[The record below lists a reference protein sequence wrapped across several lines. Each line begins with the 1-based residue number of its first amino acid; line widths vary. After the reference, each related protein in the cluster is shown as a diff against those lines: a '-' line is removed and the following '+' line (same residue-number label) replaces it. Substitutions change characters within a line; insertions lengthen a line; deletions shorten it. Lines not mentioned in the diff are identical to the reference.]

1 MSLSRQ
7 QPAFDAEEDESII
20 FAAPDLNDFGDDED
34 LPESGN
40 FEAAPDLVCPP
51 SIDPEK
57 LFEDLG
63 EEVASD
69 ILPPPTPTIPMT
81 PLPQINYEQTA
92 VETDNLD
99 DSVLDKIFE
108 SKRDTHRF
116 RVPRIPPKIQGK
128 LSVLD
133 LIRILI

>member
-1 MSLSRQ
+1 
-7 QPAFDAEEDESII
+7 
-20 FAAPDLNDFGDDED
+20 
-34 LPESGN
+34 
-40 FEAAPDLVCPP
+40 
-51 SIDPEK
+51 
-57 LFEDLG
+57 
-63 EEVASD
+63 
-69 ILPPPTPTIPMT
+69 MT

-128 LSVLD
+128 LSVLEMNYHKNFSGKK
-133 LIRILI
+133 IFFEIQAYSESP